1 GRHHPHAAGPPR
13 NCAARQS
20 RPTPPREHVP
30 RLVAWELTN
39 RCNLRCRH
47 CRAADAGEAV
57 EGELTPEEALHLVDE
72 IAEFAPLTLIL
83 SGGEPL
89 VREDFLDIVRA
100 GIKKELRVAVATNG
114 VLLDEA
120 MARTLKDEGVSRVSL
135 SLDGADAAT
144 HDGLRGLEGAY
155 DQLMAAAARL
165 REAGLPFQINT
176 TVTTNNVDQVERIAE
191 IVPGLGAVEHHVFM
205 FVPTGRG
212 EAMALGAERYEAVL
226 ELLARRQAD
235 SPIRIQVTCAPHYQR
250 VIRQTGVL
258 ARGESGHRRGGTGC
272 LGGTAFVFVSSTGE
286 VYPCGYLPIRVGDV
300 RKTPFAEI
308 WRTAP
313 LFCDFRDRS
322 RLEGRCGVCEYRKVC
337 GGCRARAYAVS
348 GNVMGEEPYCTH
360 VPAKHKQG

>member
-1 GRHHPHAAGPPR
+1 MSPEHGGHHAHPSGPPG
-13 NCAARQS
+13 
-20 RPTPPREHVP
+20 EHVP

-100 GIKKELRVAVATNG
+100 GVKKELRVAVATNG

-144 HDGLRGLEGAY
+144 HDGLRGLDGAY

-176 TVTTNNVDQVERIAE
+176 TVTANNVDQLSE
-191 IVPGLGAVEHHVFM
+191 IVALVPTLGAVEHCTEVLG
-205 FVPTGRG
+205 GR
-212 EAMALGAERYEAVL
+212 
-226 ELLARRQAD
+226 
-235 SPIRIQVTCAPHYQR
+235 
-250 VIRQTGVL
+250 
-258 ARGESGHRRGGTGC
+258 HRRGSAEHGTPVA
-272 LGGTAFVFVSSTGE
+272 L
-286 VYPCGYLPIRVGDV
+286 
-300 RKTPFAEI
+300 
-308 WRTAP
+308 
-313 LFCDFRDRS
+313 
-322 RLEGRCGVCEYRKVC
+322 
-337 GGCRARAYAVS
+337 
-348 GNVMGEEPYCTH
+348 
-360 VPAKHKQG
+360 